1 MKEMNSRQ
9 KQAIEKKLKITSAA
23 MELFS
28 NGNFNEVKIADI
40 CKKAECSVGLFYHYF
55 ESKEDI
61 IREGYAGIDTL
72 IQESF
77 SKIPEEDPLK
87 RISIFMRTCGE
98 IITKLG
104 VNFVSNAYR
113 QCLLDDQ
120 EFTTSKERIAYGMIE
135 NLVETA
141 IVLRKLQVKDSKAFI
156 SLLNRMARGDIF
168 EWCLKF
174 GSFSLPDLMEEDTKR
189 ILSLNM

>member
-9 KQAIEKKLKITSAA
+9 KQAIETKLKITSAA

-77 SKIPEEDPLK
+77 SKIPEEEPLK

-98 IITKLG
+98 IIT
-104 VNFVSNAYR
+104 
-113 QCLLDDQ
+113 
-120 EFTTSKERIAYGMIE
+120 
-135 NLVETA
+135 
-141 IVLRKLQVKDSKAFI
+141 
-156 SLLNRMARGDIF
+156 
-168 EWCLKF
+168 
-174 GSFSLPDLMEEDTKR
+174 
-189 ILSLNM
+189 

>member
-1 MKEMNSRQ
+1 M
-9 KQAIEKKLKITSAA
+9 
-23 MELFS
+23 
-28 NGNFNEVKIADI
+28 
-40 CKKAECSVGLFYHYF
+40 
-55 ESKEDI
+55 
-61 IREGYAGIDTL
+61 
-72 IQESF
+72 
-77 SKIPEEDPLK
+77 
-87 RISIFMRTCGE
+87 
-98 IITKLG
+98 G